1 VSGVGPRL
9 TLQVSLAGAAGSG
22 YQRGVPE
29 LLLGPVLRYVSDSE
43 AVVWVETDEPCE
55 VEVLDHRAHT
65 FGVEGHHYALVCVHG
80 LEPATT
86 YEYGVSLDGESRWP
100 ESGSELP
107 KSIIR
112 TVDPRG
118 RVDLIFG
125 SCRVALPHHPP
136 YTLTK
141 DKDERGRGPDALH
154 TLALSMLESE
164 PDRWPELVLLLGDQ
178 VYADEVSPQAKEF
191 ILAKRDTTEAP
202 AEEVADFEE
211 YTRLYWEAWG
221 DPVIR
226 WLFSTVSIAMVF
238 DDHDMHDDWNISRSW
253 LEEMSQQS
261 WWEERAVAGLMSYWI
276 YQFIGNLSPRE
287 LEENS
292 LYRRVREQEDAAPA
306 LRDYAR
312 KENQEREGKRWSYYR
327 DLGSSRLIV
336 VDSRIGRVL
345 DEDRRD
351 ILDDEEW
358 EWVEEKVR
366 GDFDHLLI
374 GTSDPFLLA
383 PGLHYLEGWNEAVC
397 SGAWGDGAARIA
409 ERIRRLVD
417 SDHWP
422 AFQRSFRR
430 LTTLLTEVGSGRH
443 GRPPATICILSG
455 DVHHAYLAE
464 VAFRRDANVSSAV
477 YQAVCSPFRKALNF
491 NERLAV
497 RVGHARP
504 MEVLIR
510 ALAHAGGVD
519 APDIRWRFAGGP
531 YFDNQIATLSLKG
544 REASLTISK
553 TVGDPDA
560 PQLET
565 AFEQRIA

>member
-1 VSGVGPRL
+1 M
-9 TLQVSLAGAAGSG
+9 
-22 YQRGVPE
+22 PE
-29 LLLGPVLRYVSDSE
+29 LILGPVLRYVSNTE

-55 VEVLDHRAHT
+55 VEVLEHRAHT
-65 FGVEGHHYALVCVHG
+65 FEVEGHHYALVCVRG
-80 LEPATT
+80 LEPAAT

-100 ESGSELP
+100 ERGSELP

-112 TVDPRG
+112 TVDPQG

-178 VYADEVSPQAKEF
+178 IYADEVSPQAKEF
-191 ILAKRDTTEAP
+191 IHAKRDTTQP
-202 AEEVADFEE
+202 PGEEVADFEE
-211 YTRLYWEAWG
+211 YTRLYWESWG

-253 LEEMSQQS
+253 LKEMSQQP

-287 LEENS
+287 LEENP
-292 LYRRVREQEDAAPA
+292 LYRRVREQEDAAA
-306 LRDYAR
+306 TLRDYASR
-312 KENQEREGKRWSYYR
+312 QNQEREGKRWSYYR

-358 EWVEEKVR
+358 EWVADKAR

-374 GTSDPFLLA
+374 GTSDPYLLA

-397 SGAWGDGAARIA
+397 SGAWGEGAARIG
-409 ERIRRLVD
+409 ERIRRMVD
-417 SDHWP
+417 GDHWP

-430 LTTLLTEVGSGRH
+430 LTTLLQEVGSGRH

-464 VAFRRDANVSSAV
+464 MAFRRDANVSSAV

-491 NERLAV
+491 NERLVV
-497 RVGHARP
+497 RAGHARP

-510 ALAHAGGVD
+510 ALAHAAGVD
-519 APDIRWRFAGGP
+519 DPDIRWRFAGGP

-553 TVGDPDA
+553 TAGDPDA
-560 PQLET
+560 QGPQLEA

>member
-1 VSGVGPRL
+1 M
-9 TLQVSLAGAAGSG
+9 
-22 YQRGVPE
+22 PE
-29 LLLGPVLRYVSDSE
+29 IVLGPVLRYVSDTE

-55 VEVLDHRAHT
+55 VEVLEHGART
-65 FGVEGHHYALVCVHG
+65 FGVEGHHYALVSVGG
-80 LEPATT
+80 LEPATS
-86 YEYGVSLDGESRWP
+86 YEYDVSLDGESRWP
-100 ESGSELP
+100 EPGSEFP
-107 KSIIR
+107 PSIIR
-112 TVDPRG
+112 TVDPEG

-141 DKDERGRGPDALH
+141 DQDERGRGPDALH

-178 VYADEVSPQAKEF
+178 VYADEVSPQAREF
-191 ILAKRDTTEAP
+191 VRAKRDTTEP
-202 AEEVADFEE
+202 PGEEVADFEE
-211 YTRLYWEAWG
+211 YTRLYWESWG

-226 WLFSTVSIAMVF
+226 WLFSTVSIAMTF
-238 DDHDMHDDWNISRSW
+238 DDHDMHDDWNISRAW
-253 LEEMSQQS
+253 LEEMNRLP
-261 WWEERAVAGLMSYWI
+261 WWEERAVAGLMTYWI
-276 YQFIGNLSPRE
+276 YQFIGNLSPKE
-287 LEENS
+287 LEENP
-292 LYRRVREQEDAAPA
+292 LYRQVREQEDAGPA
-306 LRDYAR
+306 IRDYAA
-312 KENQEREGKRWSYYR
+312 KENREREGKRWSYYR

-336 VDSRIGRVL
+336 VDSRVGRVL
-345 DEDRRD
+345 DQGRRD

-358 EWVEEKVR
+358 EWVEDKAR

-383 PGLHYLEGWNEAVC
+383 PGLHYLEAWNEAVGD
-397 SGAWGDGAARIA
+397 GAWGRLAASMG
-409 ERIRRLVD
+409 EKIRRGLD
-417 SDHWP
+417 CDHWP

-430 LTTLLTEVGSGRH
+430 LTSLLREVGSGEH

-464 VAFRRDANVSSAV
+464 AAFRGDEDVSSAV
-477 YQAVCSPFRKALNF
+477 YQAVCSPFRKALDA
-491 NERLAV
+491 NERRAV
-497 RVGHARP
+497 ELGHTRP
-504 MEVLIR
+504 MT
-510 ALAHAGGVD
+510 ALLRGLARSAGVD
-519 APDIRWRFAGGP
+519 DPDIRWRFAGGP

-560 PQLET
+560 QGAQLET

>member
-1 VSGVGPRL
+1 
-9 TLQVSLAGAAGSG
+9 
-22 YQRGVPE
+22 VPE
-29 LLLGPVLRYVSDSE
+29 LVLGPVLRYVSDTE
-43 AVVWVETDEPCE
+43 AVVWAETDEPCE
-55 VEVLDHRAHT
+55 VEVLEHRART
-65 FGVEGHHYALVCVHG
+65 FGVEGHHYALICVRG

-86 YEYGVSLDGESRWP
+86 YEYGVSLEGESRWP
-100 ESGSELP
+100 ESGSEFP
-107 KSIIR
+107 KSSIR

-125 SCRVALPHHPP
+125 SCRAALPHHPP
-136 YTLTK
+136 YTLAK
-141 DKDERGRGPDALH
+141 DEDERGRGPDALH

-191 ILAKRDTTEAP
+191 IHAKRDTTEP
-202 AEEVADFEE
+202 PGEEVADFEE
-211 YTRLYWEAWG
+211 YTRLYRESWG

-253 LEEMSQQS
+253 LEAMSRQS

-287 LEENS
+287 LEENP
-292 LYRRVREQEDAAPA
+292 LYRQVRDREDAGPA
-306 LRDYAR
+306 LRDYAG

-351 ILDDEEW
+351 ILDEEEW
-358 EWVEEKVR
+358 EWVEDKAR

-374 GTSDPFLLA
+374 GTSDPYLLT

-397 SGAWGDGAARIA
+397 SGAWGERAARIG
-409 ERIRRLVD
+409 ERIRRGVD

-430 LTTLLTEVGSGRH
+430 LTTLLSEVGSGRH

-477 YQAVCSPFRKALNF
+477 YQAVCSPFRKALSF
-491 NERLAV
+491 KERLV
-497 RVGHARP
+497 VQVGHARP

-510 ALAHAGGVD
+510 ALAHAAGVD
-519 APDIRWRFAGGP
+519 DPDIRWRFAGGP

-553 TVGDPDA
+553 TVSDPDA
-560 PQLET
+560 QGPRLEA

>member
-1 VSGVGPRL
+1 
-9 TLQVSLAGAAGSG
+9 
-22 YQRGVPE
+22 VPE
-29 LLLGPVLRYVSDSE
+29 LVLGPVLRYVSDTE

-65 FGVEGHHYALVCVHG
+65 FGVEGHHYALVCVGG

-100 ESGSELP
+100 EPGSELP

-112 TVDPRG
+112 TVDPQG

-125 SCRVALPHHPP
+125 SCRAALPHHPP

-191 ILAKRDTTEAP
+191 IRAKRDTTEP
-202 AEEVADFEE
+202 PGEEVADFEE
-211 YTRLYWEAWG
+211 YTRLYWESWG

-238 DDHDMHDDWNISRSW
+238 DDHDMHDDWNISRAW

-287 LEENS
+287 LEENP
-292 LYRRVREQEDAAPA
+292 LYRQVREQEDAGMV
-306 LRDYAR
+306 LRDYAG

-351 ILDDEEW
+351 IADDEEW
-358 EWVEEKVR
+358 EWVEEKAR

-374 GTSDPFLLA
+374 GTSDPYLLA
-383 PGLHYLEGWNEAVC
+383 PGLHYLEGWTEAVC
-397 SGAWGDGAARIA
+397 SGAWGEGAASIA
-409 ERIRRLVD
+409 ERIRRAVD

-430 LTTLLTEVGSGRH
+430 LTTLLSEVGSGKY

-464 VAFRRDANVSSAV
+464 MAFSRDANVTSAV
-477 YQAVCSPFRKALNF
+477 YQAVCSPFRKALDF
-491 NERLAV
+491 NERLLV
-497 RVGHARP
+497 RVGHTRP
-504 MEVLIR
+504 MEVLNR
-510 ALAHAGGVD
+510 ALAHAAGVD
-519 APDIRWRFAGGP
+519 DPDIRWRFAGGP

-560 PQLET
+560 QVPRLET
-565 AFEQRIA
+565 AFEHRIA